1 MKFLCM
7 TEFAHSGVR
16 LYYAGTVYDLNEK
29 TAAELIDLDKK
40 KPLGALG
47 FFNPVDDA
55 AIKYIAAKKPVQQPA
70 PAAAGEG
77 NEQKPPTKA
86 ELIAEAKNLG
96 ITGADRMNVDELKQV
111 IEAAKKPAQQ
121 PAPAA
126 ATAPVTG
133 QQG

>member
-40 KPLGALG
+40 KPLGALA
-47 FFNPVDDA
+47 FFNPVDDD
-55 AIKYIAAKKPVQQPA
+55 AIKYIAVKKT
-70 PAAAGEG
+70 
-77 NEQKPPTKA
+77 QKPKEKTGEVDEPKLPTRP

-96 ITGADRMNVDELKQV
+96 ITDADRMNVEELKQV
-111 IEAAKKPAQQ
+111 I
-121 PAPAA
+121 AA
-126 ATAPVTG
+126 AGATKSPESIES
-133 QQG
+133 Q

>member
-40 KPLGALG
+40 KPLGALA

-55 AIKYIAAKKPVQQPA
+55 AIKYIAAKKVTQPA
-70 PAAAGEG
+70 DKTTETNPDP
-77 NEQKPPTKA
+77 KSPTKA

-126 ATAPVTG
+126 ATA
-133 QQG
+133 Q